1 VKTKDLIQE
10 LQEADPTGELEVC
23 VNNVDIFTVTVE
35 PAYWDGKLQVLKRDP
50 ALKPYYDV
58 VGAKYVTTGSKVVI
72 DPMSITDLL
81 WSEPEVEID
90 YSDIPEH
97 SRERYIES
105 DNKTRQAGRDVEKKV
120 AMDAFYRWVKK
131 QSERIRPGC
140 SEDCRY
146 SADRFFEKNL
156 TPHDPIAEI
165 PPKQENMGGQM
176 WTVYPSY
183 NERQELMWD
192 NTIQVYWEG
201 GWGIRKKDG
210 SAVEE
215 P

>member
-1 VKTKDLIQE
+1 VKTKDLIKE

-23 VNNVDIFTVTVE
+23 VNNVDIFTVTPE

-58 VGAKYVTTGSKVVI
+58 VGAKYVTSGCKINI

-81 WSEPEVEID
+81 WSEPEAEID

-97 SRERYIES
+97 SRARYEES
-105 DNKTRQAGRDVEKKV
+105 DNKTRQAARNVERKV

-131 QSERIRPGC
+131 QTEEIRPGG
-140 SEDCRY
+140 EDCRH
-146 SADRFFEKNL
+146 SADYFFEKHL
-156 TPHDPIAEI
+156 TPYDPIAEI
-165 PPKQENMGGQM
+165 PPKQEVMGGQTY
-176 WTVYPSY
+176 TVYPSVCD
-183 NERQELMWD
+183 RQEKMWGD
-192 NTIQVYWEG
+192 TLQVYWEG
-201 GWGIRKKDG
+201 GWGIRRKDG
-210 SAVEE
+210 TAVEE